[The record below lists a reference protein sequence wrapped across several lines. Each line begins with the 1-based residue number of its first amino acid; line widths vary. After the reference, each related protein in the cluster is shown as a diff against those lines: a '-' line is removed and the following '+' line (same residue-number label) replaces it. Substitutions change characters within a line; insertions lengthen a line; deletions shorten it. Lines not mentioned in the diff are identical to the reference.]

1 MIKTN
6 DKVCSFDY
14 TLFWEKNNNVQQ
26 LPKYETF
33 FDLFF
38 NFWIFYIVEILP
50 DKILKKRITVPCLN
64 RPTYFSPSLCWNS
77 PWPCGTPC
85 FQSPTNV
92 SPFDHLKI
100 VGSIRIGTSNLK
112 SVVFPMGKIFF
123 RQRSKILRKLIES
136 WVGEVNQTLS
146 RAFNYYVDKMRSK
159 KCLLWSTFRVK
170 RSTLR
175 WVDSQNRQKMS
186 T

>member
-1 MIKTN
+1 M
-6 DKVCSFDY
+6 FFEY
-14 TLFWEKNNNVQQ
+14 TLFWEKKNDLQQ

-33 FDLFF
+33 YDLFF
-38 NFWIFYIVEILP
+38 NFWIWYIVEILP
-50 DKILKKRITVPCLN
+50 NKILKKRITVPCLN

-92 SPFDHLKI
+92 SPFDHLNSSREYHIQNWYLAFKI
-100 VGSIRIGTSNLK
+100 CSSPYN
-112 SVVFPMGKIFF
+112 IFF
-123 RQRSKILRKLIES
+123 CQWQRSKMLTKQIES

-146 RAFNYYVDKMRSK
+146 RAFNNLLRWQDEVQKMP
-159 KCLLWSTFRVK
+159 TFVHM
-170 RSTLR
+170 STLR
-175 WVDSQNRQKMS
+175 WVDGQNSQKMS